1 MNGPLIQLDRS
12 RTSATS
18 ATNSCASYIA
28 TYKMILSEV
37 NKKIFSVSKYS
48 SFTFE
53 LSSRMYFFQD
63 VCITATQLCTRIMP
77 IGHKLLLITAWA
89 SGWQNLFFDTDF
101 LEKTFSYFILLNQ
114 KRIELIFIISLLQ
127 FWSAKRLQGDIV
139 FVCLVIKPQRQVIHG
154 WRLTRLSSR
163 SSWRYPDRVTQGLLD
178 RGTQTGD
185 S

>member
-1 MNGPLIQLDRS
+1 MAKKKLRS
-12 RTSATS
+12 CPADPHPSPPEES
-18 ATNSCASYIA
+18 
-28 TYKMILSEV
+28 K
-37 NKKIFSVSKYS
+37 NKRRPALLGRLKKFSVSKYS

-63 VCITATQLCTRIMP
+63 VCITATQMCTRIMP

-127 FWSAKRLQGDIV
+127 FWSAKRLRDLV
-139 FVCLVIKPQRQVIHG
+139 FVCLVIKPQRQSYMIQ
-154 WRLTRLSSR
+154 RLTRLSNQPF
-163 SSWRYPDRVTQGLLD
+163 WGYPDQRYLD
-178 RGTQTGD
+178 RGTQIRVPRLGYPD
-185 S
+185 QG